1 MDLLNDTNSQ
11 PQEYSWEWGAFP
23 QPSSIKAS
31 FSKGGRIE
39 SNKALWGTGRKGRTN
54 TVKKSRLGGMTL
66 PPMIRPSSDQNQ
78 EQDEEGLGRAGL
90 RGRSRSV
97 PPLLEGDL
105 SRKGR
110 RASRELKE
118 YEDADAHLWPEYQG
132 NIDFGL
138 DADNQRGGAV
148 IFGTGGALNASEDD
162 PTTLVLSIDGRK
174 VEFQLSLVGGD
185 DDDDHNSLKRRGRG
199 EMEAARLFDSARID
213 LIKLLDDEDVVRDP
227 RLVIRWARDQYV
239 PLPFVL
245 TTANTRVMID
255 I

>member
-1 MDLLNDTNSQ
+1 MK
-11 PQEYSWEWGAFP
+11 P
-23 QPSSIKAS
+23 I
-31 FSKGGRIE
+31 
-39 SNKALWGTGRKGRTN
+39 
-54 TVKKSRLGGMTL
+54 
-66 PPMIRPSSDQNQ
+66 SDQNQ
-78 EQDEEGLGRAGL
+78 GQDEEGLDREGL
-90 RGRSRSV
+90 PGRSRSV

-132 NIDFGL
+132 NIDFSL
-138 DADNQRGGAV
+138 DADNQRGEAV
-148 IFGTGGALNASEDD
+148 IFGIGGALNASEDD

-174 VEFQLSLVGGD
+174 LEFQLSLVG
-185 DDDDHNSLKRRGRG
+185 DHNTLKRRGRG

-213 LIKLLDDEDVVRDP
+213 LIKLLEDEDVVRDP

-239 PLPFVL
+239 LLPFVL
-245 TTANTRVMID
+245 TTANTRVVID